1 MRVITARIWLLGR
14 RAEEKP
20 TSAQFDDTS
29 YEPIEWAEVMLAAR
43 VHTEASVSSPTL
55 RFYQPG
61 TALQVIS
68 RENGW
73 VQVTDPTSRKGGWVF
88 EQYLGPLDRAAI
100 MQTAMAPTTY
110 KALSEPTQANP
121 VPSAKKRSRAPRP
134 VVRVPREVASAQFDK
149 RWERRAA
156 RRGGF
161 GLFFFGRFARAE

>member
-1 MRVITARIWLLGR
+1 
-14 RAEEKP
+14 
-20 TSAQFDDTS
+20 
-29 YEPIEWAEVMLAAR
+29 MLAAR

-73 VQVTDPTSRKGGWVF
+73 VQVTNPTSQKGGWVF

-134 VVRVPREVASAQFDK
+134 VVRVPREVAKDGGILWAHLLTERARPHVSRRFDLC
-149 RWERRAA
+149 
-156 RRGGF
+156 G
-161 GLFFFGRFARAE
+161 